1 VTVISTAPQKQLPLC
16 ISVMMNLLV
25 NWGSAKDRFSL
36 VADDGGV
43 TMNLRFRRLLMF
55 RGGEIASCVK

>member
-1 VTVISTAPQKQLPLC
+1 
-16 ISVMMNLLV
+16 MMNLLV

-43 TMNLRFRRLLMF
+43 AMNLRFRRLLMF